1 MNYCRSTSIISVNR
15 ILMMTYRA
23 IGFHFG
29 ICILKYVCFS
39 PGKDSPVKGSRNI
52 VMMPQLHGCGDK
64 CI

>member
-1 MNYCRSTSIISVNR
+1 MNYCRSNSIIIVNR

-23 IGFHFG
+23 ISFYFG
-29 ICILKYVCFS
+29 ICILKYACFS
-39 PGKDSPVKGSRNI
+39 PGKDSLIMGSRNI